1 MAKLI
6 LKFEDRILREYGVGT
21 CVTIGRLPD
30 NGIIIDNPTVS
41 SHHARVVKEG
51 EAFYVED
58 LESTNGTYVNDLPIS
73 RRTLNDRDVV
83 LIGKHRLEFDRNGTA
98 TTEEALPA
106 MSGLQDTVYLDTEKH
121 RALLAKI
128 GQATRKPET
137 ATATNA
143 SANVGVLRVL
153 AGQTERTE
161 YSLDQRT
168 SLIGKSD
175 EALVRLRGWFKP
187 KVAVAIARNSD
198 GYVATIIDGNTRIN
212 SRPERGRYHLKD
224 GDVLEVSGIV
234 MVFALKSGAQ
244 NQVSGLTSQVSG

>member
-41 SHHARVVKEG
+41 SHHARVVQEG
-51 EAFYVED
+51 DSFFVED
-58 LESTNGTYVNDLPIS
+58 LESTNGTYVNELPIS
-73 RRTLNDRDVV
+73 RRTLNDGDVV

-98 TTEEALPA
+98 QAEEALPA
-106 MSGLQDTVYLDTEKH
+106 LSGLQDTVYLDTEKH

-128 GQATRKPET
+128 GQATRRPDAPLT
-137 ATATNA
+137 S
-143 SANVGVLRVL
+143 SAPVTGKVGVLRVL
-153 AGQTERTE
+153 AGQTDRTE
-161 YSLDQRT
+161 DSLDQRT

-224 GDVLEVSGIV
+224 GDMLEVSGVV
-234 MVFALKSGAQ
+234 MVFGFKAPEPVTTGMSSTA
-244 NQVSGLTSQVSG
+244 

>member
-30 NGIIIDNPTVS
+30 NGIVIENPTVS
-41 SHHARVVKEG
+41 SHHARVVQEG
-51 EAFYVED
+51 GSFYVED

-73 RRTLNDRDVV
+73 RRTLNDGDVV
-83 LIGKHRLEFDRNGTA
+83 LIGKHRLQFDRNGTA
-98 TTEEALPA
+98 ATEESLPA
-106 MSGLQDTVYLDTEKH
+106 LSGLQDTVYLDTEKH

-128 GQATRKPET
+128 GQASRRPDSATPSAAPGT
-137 ATATNA
+137 AK
-143 SANVGVLRVL
+143 VGVLRVL
-153 AGQTERTE
+153 AGQTDRAE

-187 KVAVAIARNSD
+187 KVAVAIARNTD
-198 GYVATIIDGNTRIN
+198 GYVATVIDGNTRIN
-212 SRPERGRYHLKD
+212 SRPERGRHHLKD
-224 GDVLEVSGIV
+224 GDVLEVSGVV
-234 MVFALKSGAQ
+234 MVFALKPPIVAAP
-244 NQVSGLTSQVSG
+244 VS

>member
-41 SHHARVVKEG
+41 SHHARVVQEG
-51 EAFYVED
+51 GSFYVED

-73 RRTLNDRDVV
+73 RRTLNDGDVV
-83 LIGKHRLEFDRNGTA
+83 LIGKHRLQFDRNGTA
-98 TTEEALPA
+98 ETEEALPA
-106 MSGLQDTVYLDTEKH
+106 LSGLQDTIYLDTEKH

-128 GQATRKPET
+128 GQATRRPDAPLTSSVQVTGK
-137 ATATNA
+137 
-143 SANVGVLRVL
+143 VGVLRVL
-153 AGQTERTE
+153 AGQTDRTE

-198 GYVATIIDGNTRIN
+198 GYVATVIDGHTRIN
-212 SRPERGRYHLKD
+212 SRPERGRHHLKD
-224 GDVLEVSGIV
+224 GDVLEVSGVV
-234 MVFALKSGAQ
+234 MVFALKPAQ
-244 NQVSGLTSQVSG
+244 NQVAGLTSA